1 MSLLA
6 SAEDGSPN
14 LFEEDAPPE
23 ELLAG
28 RRVLE
33 GLDGV
38 ALLEDYRWYELPD
51 GGGVWVLR
59 CRLSPEVEA
68 EGLIPATTDW
78 YVLVAPTY
86 PWGAIRFYPAKD
98 GGITQT
104 FHHQN
109 RNDLGDQNLPWRT
122 GDPCLD
128 STVRALGRS
137 AYDPEPYGV
146 HERLR
151 WRFERALAWLEAAS
165 CGELVLPGEP
175 FELPQYLPTLGGLSL
190 TVVFAEGPDTLPM
203 WKKATHFAGL
213 ADLRVYGKRKS
224 ILMAERFR
232 SLEGDV
238 LLAPQWGRALT
249 EGEGSV
255 QLGAWIRLK
264 ETPVLDPWKGPVT
277 WGELRKMCRG
287 QGLNL
292 DRLLR
297 QVSGHMRDGERHAL
311 LLGFPIPDKVGE
323 EPHRMHWQALLL
335 PVLSRGRQTV
345 DGFRANETGYSR
357 RDRSEVLVDP
367 GPVDWLSSENWQRND
382 VSSRGRLPESLALS
396 KVLILGAG
404 AVGCAMGE
412 LLTRAGVDYLTIM
425 DDGRLEIGNL
435 VRHTLGL
442 DEIHERKA
450 AALAGRLNLAS
461 PHAKVERIDG
471 RFPPT
476 EAEAIEKVQQCRI
489 VLDCTGDDA
498 VLRQLEL
505 FSWKREKLFV
515 SASLGFGA
523 RRLFCFVAAGTSFSQ
538 AEYRHK
544 IEPWIE
550 HEASLYNE
558 SELPREGAGCW
569 HPVFPARIDDVS
581 MMAAAAVKVIEK
593 AALTPPRESR
603 LTVFERYEEEG
614 VFGGI
619 RRADLPPS

>member
-1 MSLLA
+1 M
-6 SAEDGSPN
+6 
-14 LFEEDAPPE
+14 FEEDAPPE

-28 RRVLE
+28 RRAVE

-38 ALLEDYRWYELPD
+38 ALLEDYRWYELSD
-51 GGGVWVLR
+51 DIGVWVLR

-68 EGLIPATTDW
+68 EGPIPATTDW
-78 YVLVAPTY
+78 YVLVDPAY

-98 GGITQT
+98 GSITQT
-104 FHHQN
+104 FQHQN
-109 RNDLGDQNLPWRT
+109 RNDPGDGSLPWRT

-137 AYDPEPYGV
+137 AYDPEPYGI

-151 WRFERALAWLEAAS
+151 WRFERALTWLEAAS
-165 CGELVLPGEP
+165 RGELVLPGEP
-175 FELPQYLPTLGGLSL
+175 FELPQYLPTLGGLDL
-190 TVVFAEGPDTLPM
+190 TVVFAEGPDTLPA
-203 WKKATHFAGL
+203 WEKATYFAGL
-213 ADLRVYGKRKS
+213 TDLRVYGKRKS
-224 ILMAERFR
+224 ILVVERFR

-238 LLAPQWGRALT
+238 LLAPQWGRALA
-249 EGEGSV
+249 EAAGSI

-277 WGELRKMCRG
+277 WGELRKACKCQR
-287 QGLNL
+287 LNL
-292 DRLLR
+292 DWLLR
-297 QVSGHMRDGERHAL
+297 QVSRHLRDGERHAL

-323 EPHRMHWQALLL
+323 ELHRMHWQALLL

-345 DGFRANETGYSR
+345 DGFRANETGYRR

-367 GPVDWLSSENWQRND
+367 GPVDWLVSENWHRND
-382 VSSRGRLPESLALS
+382 VSTRGKLPESLASS

-404 AVGCAMGE
+404 AVGSAMGE
-412 LLTRAGVDYLTIM
+412 LLTRAGVDDITFM
-425 DDGRLEIGNL
+425 DGDQLKIGNL

-461 PHAKVERIDG
+461 PHAKVESIDG
-471 RFPPT
+471 CFPPT
-476 EAEAIEKVQQCRI
+476 EEEAREKVQQCRI

-505 FSWKREKLFV
+505 FPWEDEKLFV
-515 SASLGFGA
+515 SISLGFGA
-523 RRLFCFVAAGTSFSQ
+523 RRLFCFVATGSSFPQ
-538 AEYRHK
+538 DEYRDK
-544 IEPWIE
+544 TGPWIE
-550 HEASLYNE
+550 HEASLYAE

-569 HPVFPARIDDVS
+569 HPVFPARIDDVW
-581 MMAAAAVKVIEK
+581 MMAAAAVKVMET
-593 AALTPPRESR
+593 AALAFPREPQ

-614 VFGGI
+614 VLGGI
-619 RRADLPPS
+619 RRTDPPPS